1 MFLQPSLRGLIMKKT
16 GMLLIAS
23 AMLLGLNGCY
33 YYGPPHPA
41 VIAPAPS
48 VVVPAP
54 SIVVPV
60 VPRYPHRRHYHYDSR
75 YYNRHHYRPYR

>member
-1 MFLQPSLRGLIMKKT
+1 MKIT
-16 GMLLIAS
+16 GMLLAA

-33 YYGPPHPA
+33 YYGPPPPA

-60 VPRYPHRRHYHYDSR
+60 VPNYPHRRHYYDSR